1 MFWDAP
7 EGYEPT
13 ETERDMRARLTPD
26 PDVQAR
32 AVRALAG
39 TERRIAVIPMAL
51 PGKTRGV
58 WTTGQPVHTLP
69 LFWVTAEHAL
79 HSYTDAADLAAR
91 GWLNCE
97 GEKGTTA
104 YALVTADD
112 VAAVFEG
119 WR

>member
-13 ETERDMRARLTPD
+13 EAERDMHARLTPD

-39 TERRIAVIPMAL
+39 TTGKLAVIPMAL
-51 PGKTRGV
+51 PGKTRGF

-69 LFWVTAEHAL
+69 AFWLTAEQTL
-79 HSYTDAADLAAR
+79 HTYTDAADLAAR
-91 GWLNCE
+91 GWLNHA
-97 GEKGTTA
+97 GEDGTTA
-104 YALVTADD
+104 YALVTPDD
-112 VAAVFEG
+112 HAAVFEG
-119 WR
+119 FR